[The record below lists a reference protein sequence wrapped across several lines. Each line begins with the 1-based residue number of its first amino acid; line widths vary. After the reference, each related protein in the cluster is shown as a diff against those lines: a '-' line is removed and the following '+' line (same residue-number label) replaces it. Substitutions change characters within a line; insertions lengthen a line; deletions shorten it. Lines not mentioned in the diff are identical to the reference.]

1 MLEENTL
8 KSPAGFQAIP
18 LERHGGGYIQGT
30 FVTGERYFYL
40 EHELKNDASPCR
52 KFFDS
57 RCQNYFRG
65 SAPVFRHFKAVRLRQ
80 ALLGVVSFAEATLLR
95 RFFPSFQ
102 GNEISPS
109 ATMTRIF
116 CMSNLTV
123 RRIKFSTSYYP
134 FSAE

>member
-1 MLEENTL
+1 MGFKFSEKGINFNHAD
-8 KSPAGFQAIP
+8 AGFQAIP

-40 EHELKNDASPCR
+40 GHELKNDASLCR

-65 SAPVFRHFKAVRLRQ
+65 SAPGFHHFKAVRLRQ

-95 RFFPSFQ
+95 RFFSFVSRQ
-102 GNEISPS
+102 
-109 ATMTRIF
+109 
-116 CMSNLTV
+116 
-123 RRIKFSTSYYP
+123 
-134 FSAE
+134 